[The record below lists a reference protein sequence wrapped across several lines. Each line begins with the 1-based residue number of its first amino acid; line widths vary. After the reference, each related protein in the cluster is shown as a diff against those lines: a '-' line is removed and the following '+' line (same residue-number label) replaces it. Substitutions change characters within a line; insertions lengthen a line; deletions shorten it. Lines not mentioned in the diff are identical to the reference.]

1 MEIHS
6 SMAPAAIL
14 PLGRL
19 GVLAH
24 RRQRRMY
31 RITTRRWEAAAQENF
46 NLDLRFFSSY
56 GNHKDTETQW
66 GRSNRGTDI
75 EIRLLIS
82 LSVPESSSIATSPLS
97 FLTYVTKET
106 T

>member
-1 MEIHS
+1 
-6 SMAPAAIL
+6 MAPAAIL
-14 PLGRL
+14 PLGPL

-31 RITTRRWEAAAQENF
+31 RITTRRWEVAAQENF
-46 NLDLRFFSSY
+46 NLGLRFFSSY
-56 GNHKDTETQW
+56 GNPKNTETQTE
-66 GRSNRGTDI
+66 RSKTGTET
-75 EIRLLIS
+75 EIRFLIS
-82 LSVPESSSIATSPLS
+82 LSVSRIAPVSLW